1 MKKFNSILLVEDDPI
16 AIIVCDRII
25 KLNNFTDNL
34 ITKENGKE
42 ALKYIQ
48 SLLQEN
54 KPLPEVIL
62 LDINMP
68 IMNGWDFLNEY
79 ETLLDKIANPPM
91 IFILSS
97 TADPNDFSK
106 TTLYNFVKDFIPK
119 PFNKEHLSLIE
130 SYCED

>member
-79 ETLLDKIANPPM
+79 ETLLNKIESPPL

-106 TTLYNFVKDFIPK
+106 ATLYSFVKDFIPK
-119 PFNKEHLSLIE
+119 PFNKEHLILIE
-130 SYCED
+130 SYFEN